1 MVLKQLNHHCRYME
15 DRWEGLDRRQLLA
28 AVGTAGSLLGAG
40 CGSDGS
46 DTPNQST
53 EANVSTDGR
62 TETVFSTVERATTS
76 DSPSPTQTGEYT
88 PAPEP
93 LPREHVMNIQ
103 PMEETSRNSSIVFGT
118 PEDIDTAGRYTV
130 DLAEG
135 SRIHNLDFNQVIEN
149 KPGMESN

>member
-1 MVLKQLNHHCRYME
+1 
-15 DRWEGLDRRQLLA
+15 
-28 AVGTAGSLLGAG
+28 
-40 CGSDGS
+40 
-46 DTPNQST
+46 
-53 EANVSTDGR
+53 
-62 TETVFSTVERATTS
+62 
-76 DSPSPTQTGEYT
+76 
-88 PAPEP
+88 
-93 LPREHVMNIQ
+93 MNIQ